1 MAGARGATAGG
12 ELRWLELE
20 VRRLEVLC
28 DGWSSRGDGWRCC
41 AMAGARG
48 WLEVRFDGWR
58 CDVFCEASARVCDA
72 SDACEA
78 STRVC
83 DASDV
88 CEASTR
94 ACEASD
100 VCEESA
106 RVCDASDVCE
116 ASARI
121 YEASDVCEAS
131 ACVCEA
137 SDACESSARV
147 CEASRMY
154 HSRMGGLVSARRG
167 FCRAVRASHAYPAS
181 GSIGV
186 PALTPI
192 ETSGW
197 RSGAATGPLSELSGV
212 ARMID

>member
-72 SDACEA
+72 SDACE
-78 STRVC
+78 
-83 DASDV
+83 
-88 CEASTR
+88 
-94 ACEASD
+94 
-100 VCEESA
+100 ESA

-121 YEASDVCEAS
+121 CEASDVCEAS
-131 ACVCEA
+131 ARVCEA

-167 FCRAVRASHAYPAS
+167 FCRAVRASHAYPPS